1 MIKYTKSSTGLWFDL
16 IYIWWNHL
24 FTHSS
29 FNSNPS
35 HATDF
40 RSSRV
45 FCKKA
50 FLKISKNWQ
59 KNTCARSSFLIKLCR
74 PPMFPFYTP
83 WKYQKTS
90 VSQLLTRLNVIN
102 KPFFYV
108 SKKSR
113 QRVLKISLGW
123 KELWSLSNDKVV
135 IYKGLLNAKNFS
147 QTRGCAF
154 KDTVLRRKFS
164 LSISIKP

>member
-1 MIKYTKSSTGLWFDL
+1 MISVHGVTNKMLWLDSNLYFRCDFKSQRALLAGIARNRCLKWALMIKYTKSSTGLWFDL

-50 FLKISKNWQ
+50 FLKISKNSQ

-102 KPFFYV
+102 KPFFTWAR
-108 SKKSR
+108 S
-113 QRVLKISLGW
+113 QG
-123 KELWSLSNDKVV
+123 KE
-135 IYKGLLNAKNFS
+135 F
-147 QTRGCAF
+147 
-154 KDTVLRRKFS
+154 
-164 LSISIKP
+164 

>member
-1 MIKYTKSSTGLWFDL
+1 MVAILMTSRKLIILGLFRIKVMTLWFPSMALPTKCYDLTQIYILDVILNPKELCLRVLSHVIGVWNALMIKYTKSSTGLWFDL

-50 FLKISKNWQ
+50 FLKISKNSQ
-59 KNTCARSSFLIKLCR
+59 KNTCARASF
-74 PPMFPFYTP
+74 
-83 WKYQKTS
+83 
-90 VSQLLTRLNVIN
+90 
-102 KPFFYV
+102 
-108 SKKSR
+108 
-113 QRVLKISLGW
+113 
-123 KELWSLSNDKVV
+123 
-135 IYKGLLNAKNFS
+135 
-147 QTRGCAF
+147 
-154 KDTVLRRKFS
+154 
-164 LSISIKP
+164 

>member
-1 MIKYTKSSTGLWFDL
+1 MISVHGVTNKMLWLDSNLYFRCDFKSQRALLAGIARNRCLKWALMIKYTKSSTGLWFDL

-50 FLKISKNWQ
+50 FLKISKNSQ
-59 KNTCARSSFLIKLCR
+59 KNTCARASFLTKL
-74 PPMFPFYTP
+74 
-83 WKYQKTS
+83 QAS
-90 VSQLLTRLNVIN
+90 NVPILY
-102 KPFFYV
+102 P
-108 SKKSR
+108 
-113 QRVLKISLGW
+113 LKIS
-123 KELWSLSNDKVV
+123 ENQC
-135 IYKGLLNAKNFS
+135 I
-147 QTRGCAF
+147 T
-154 KDTVLRRKFS
+154 TVC
-164 LSISIKP
+164 